1 MNYQNGKSACSLRMG
16 HIIEFDVNDDFLS
29 KLKALK
35 NEFGTIGFVGMDDI
49 NHENMWKWSTSGITI
64 QSIQGQC

>member
-64 QSIQGQC
+64 QSIQGQR